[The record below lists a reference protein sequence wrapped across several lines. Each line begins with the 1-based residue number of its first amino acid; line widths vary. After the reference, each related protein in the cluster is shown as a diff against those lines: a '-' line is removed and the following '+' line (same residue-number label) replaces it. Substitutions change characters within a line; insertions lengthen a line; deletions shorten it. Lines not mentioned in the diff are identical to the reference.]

1 MVPADATIAELRC
14 AVCGRS
20 YRPGEVEYT
29 CPACGQAGTLDVL
42 YDYDALRRAIS
53 RDDLAS
59 SAEPSMWRYRALL
72 PLRPGAAV
80 PPLVAGGTPLYA
92 APRVAA
98 ALGCAQVWIKDDGR
112 NPTGSLKDRAS
123 ALIVARAVAEGIRV
137 VTTAST
143 GNAAAALAGLAASVG
158 LLAVIFVP
166 EAAPEAKIAQL
177 LTYGAIVLLV
187 KGNYDNAFDLA
198 VAAAER
204 YGWYNR
210 NTGMNPYTIEGK
222 KTVAFE
228 IAEQLGWRMPDAV
241 VVSVGDGNI
250 ISAVHKGFR
259 DLRAL
264 GWIDRIPRLIGVQA
278 EGSAACYQAWKTG
291 ADPATMAPIH
301 AETVADSIAADLPRD
316 RVKAVRAV
324 HETEGAFVGVPDDAI
339 LAAIPL
345 LARQSG
351 VFAEPAGAAAYAGA
365 LAALESGVLSASDRV
380 ALIVTGSGLKDVRSA
395 MRVAGSG
402 YPVAPD
408 PEEVEKVRVAL
419 GLPALK

>member
-1 MVPADATIAELRC
+1 MITELRC
-14 AVCGRS
+14 SICGTS
-20 YRPGEVEYT
+20 YSPGDVEYT
-29 CPACGQAGTLDVL
+29 CPACGLAGTLDVL
-42 YDYDALRRAIS
+42 YDYDALRATVTRESLQECA
-53 RDDLAS
+53 D
-59 SAEPSMWRYRALL
+59 PSMWRFRALM
-72 PLRPGAAV
+72 PLRADAAV
-80 PPLVAGGTPLYA
+80 PRLMVGGTPLYD
-92 APRVAA
+92 APRVAE
-98 ALGCAQVWIKDDGR
+98 ALGCTQVWIKDDGR

-123 ALIVARAVAEGIRV
+123 ALIVARAVADGIQV

-158 LLAVIFVP
+158 LPAVIFVP

-177 LTYGAIVLLV
+177 LTYGATVLLV
-187 KGNYDNAFDLA
+187 KGNYDRAFELA

-210 NTGMNPYTIEGK
+210 NTGMNPYTLEGK

-228 IAEQLGWRMPDAV
+228 IAEQLGWQMPDAI

-250 ISAVHKGFR
+250 IAAVHKGLK
-259 DLRAL
+259 DLYAL

-278 EGSAACYQAWKTG
+278 EGSAACYKAWKSG
-291 ADPATMAPIH
+291 ADPATMATLPPIN
-301 AETVADSIAADLPRD
+301 AQTVADSIAADLPRD
-316 RVKAVRAV
+316 LVRAVRAV
-324 HETEGAFVGVPDDAI
+324 RETDGAFVCVPDDAI

-365 LAALESGVLSASDRV
+365 KAALESGDLSRSDRV
-380 ALIVTGSGLKDVRSA
+380 VLLVTGSGLKDIRSA

-402 YPVAPD
+402 HPVAPD
-408 PEEVEKVRVAL
+408 PEEVERVRLAL
-419 GLPALK
+419 GLPTLK